1 MVLDRREVSR
11 SVLVLP
17 SEILEAGSLLP
28 ACCLPQGVI
37 LQGAEVRVLRVL
49 LAELQAR
56 AWVLRLQGMVRL
68 PEERLRWKVL
78 RVALVL
84 PVMEQDPLPE
94 QVLDLDLGLGTASA
108 HRVAMPHRAGEAIR
122 DLEQVLIPD
131 PQE

>member
-1 MVLDRREVSR
+1 MDRLEVSR

-17 SEILEAGSLLP
+17 SEILEADSLLP

-37 LQGAEVRVLRVL
+37 LQGAEVLVLRVL
-49 LAELQAR
+49 LSELQAR

-78 RVALVL
+78 RVALEL
-84 PVMEQDPLPE
+84 PAMEQDPLPE
-94 QVLDLDLGLGTASA
+94 QVLDLGSGTASA

-122 DLEQVLIPD
+122 DLEQVLIPE